1 LGLSLTFEKIP
12 IYNRGGGIKL
22 VQSSTPSIQIDLN
35 EFKLHLHL
43 KSRTQLTLH
52 FNSPSRRFY
61 LSLIA
66 LVVNE
71 MKKLGRITS
80 IPLQEHLDPLV
91 LLNESV
97 GGSAGSSDRENL
109 LQRIYRKWKDAL
121 PNLEEAPL
129 FKVLGKRK
137 EEGDGGGGKIY
148 SFTDAEKDGWANLFE
163 YMGSH
168 ENVRLK
174 FAVDKIGVSLNETSI
189 IFGDFLNAEA
199 WDQFISSLKNGRKE
213 GSALVKESAAIDY
226 SRPKSYMPKS
236 LADKILATRS
246 SIEEERKL
254 VTVFFADVANY
265 ASMSE
270 KLDPEEVHQI
280 VDGCFRIPMDEIH
293 KYEGTITQF
302 TGDGVMA
309 LFGAPIAH
317 EDHAQR
323 ACRAALDIQRAMEG
337 YGERIRKDYRLDFR
351 LRIGLSSGPVIVG
364 SIGDDLR
371 MDYRAIGDT
380 VDMASGMKGLARP
393 GSVLVSRD
401 THRLA
406 VDFFHFES
414 FGKIMVKGKEEVQEA
429 YELISPSGVETHF
442 AASVARGL
450 TRFVGRRNSMAALME
465 VYEKVKEGSGQVVEI
480 VGEAGVG
487 KSRLLLEFRGRIPQG
502 EFGYLEGRCIHFG
515 GAMAYLPILEILRSY
530 FEIKEGEQEF
540 LIKRKMKE
548 RVWKFDEKQQ
558 SILSPLQ
565 DLLSLKV
572 EDEEYVKLEPKQ
584 KRERIFEALRD
595 LFMRLSQES
604 ILILVIEDLH
614 WVDKTSEEFLDYL
627 IGWLA
632 NAKILLILLHR
643 PEYTPQWGSKSYF
656 NRIGLT
662 QLTLKS
668 SIELVQAILEGGE
681 VAPELRD
688 LILDRAGGNPLFMEE
703 LTHSLLE
710 NGFIQMRDHQYVLA
724 QRPSELQVPE
734 TIQGIIAARM
744 DRLEENLKRIMQ
756 VASVIGREFAFRI
769 LQAISG
775 MREELKVLLLNLQG
789 LEFIYEKRL
798 FPELEYIFKHALIQE
813 VAYNS
818 LLLKRRK
825 EIHERIGKAIEE
837 LYPERLEEFYEML
850 AYHYAR
856 GEGLEK
862 ASQYLKLSGSKAA
875 RNHSLWEAY
884 GYYKE
889 ALAVLKRLPE
899 TVENKKEKLEVLVLM
914 DSPMMLL
921 GYPEEFLGMLQEGES
936 LSKEL
941 RDNRRLAFFHSRV
954 GSYYTHRGNH
964 LLGLKYT
971 EDAFEEARKSE
982 DIELIVPIAWG
993 LCTSYLGSGQFA
1005 KIVDIAP
1012 GILDLLEKTG
1022 REFDLFAS
1030 PMTPYSSFCT
1040 LYIMSMGYVGNFE
1053 EGKIF
1058 LEKGLRHVAH
1068 INDLRALAYIEGG
1081 CGSFFWAKGDWKAA
1095 IDHYQE
1101 AIKYAEE
1108 TKQLVQLA
1116 FCLAWLGGAYSY
1128 LGDPETG
1135 RRYVEKGLKIQREG
1149 GFEWWLSP
1157 YFYFLGDICLRLGD
1171 LKNAQSYMAEAL
1183 RLSQKNNEKGMEA
1196 YSWIGLGR
1204 ILGRTET
1211 QQIDKAEEYILHG
1224 LKIYDELKMK
1234 SWHALGYFHFGEFY
1248 VNAGQKEK
1256 ALENLKKAET
1266 MFQEMGMD
1274 YWLAQ
1279 TRKVLAEL

>member
-1 LGLSLTFEKIP
+1 M
-12 IYNRGGGIKL
+12 
-22 VQSSTPSIQIDLN
+22 VQSSRPSIQIDLS

-52 FNSPSRRFY
+52 FNSPSRKFY
-61 LSLIA
+61 LSVIA

-71 MKKLGRITS
+71 MKKLRKVKS
-80 IPLQEHLDPLV
+80 IPLQGHLDVLA

-97 GGSAGSSDRENL
+97 GGSAGSSNKENL
-109 LQRIYRKWKDAL
+109 LFRIYAKWKYVL

-129 FKVLGKRK
+129 FKVLGKKK
-137 EEGDGGGGKIY
+137 EGGDGAIGKIY
-148 SFTDAEKDGWANLFE
+148 SFTDEEKDGWANLFE
-163 YMGSH
+163 YMGSN

-174 FAVDKIGVSLNETSI
+174 FATDKIGVSLNETLI
-189 IFGDFLNAEA
+189 IFGDSLNADA
-199 WDQFISSLKNGRKE
+199 WDQFISSLKNVGKE
-213 GSALVKESAAIDY
+213 ESEPVEESAAIDY
-226 SRPKSYMPKS
+226 SKPESYTPKS
-236 LADKILATRS
+236 LADKILTTRS
-246 SIEEERKL
+246 SIEGERKL
-254 VTVFFADVANY
+254 VTVFVAGVDNY
-265 ASMSE
+265 TSMSE
-270 KLDPEEVHQI
+270 KLNPEEVHQI
-280 VDGCFRIPMDEIH
+280 VDGCFQILMDEIH
-293 KYEGTITQF
+293 KYEGTITEF

-323 ACRAALDIQRAMEG
+323 ACRAALDIQRAMDG
-337 YGERIRKDYRLDFR
+337 YGEKIRKDYGLDFR
-351 LRIGLSSGPVIVG
+351 LRIGLNSGPVMVG
-364 SIGDDLR
+364 SIRDDLR
-371 MDYRAIGDT
+371 MHYTEIGDT
-380 VDMASGMKGLARP
+380 VSMASRMEGLAKP
-393 GSVLVSRD
+393 GRVLVSRD
-401 THRLA
+401 THRLV
-406 VDFFHFES
+406 VDFFRFES
-414 FGKIMVKGKEEVQEA
+414 LATVMVKGKEEVQEA

-465 VYEKVKEGSGQVVEI
+465 AYEKVRDGSGQVVEV

-487 KSRLLLEFRGRIPQG
+487 KSRLLLEFRGRLSQE

-515 GAMAYLPILEILRSY
+515 VAMAYLPFLDILRSY

-548 RVWKFDEKQQ
+548 RVRKFDEKLP

-572 EDEEYVKLEPKQ
+572 EDEQYVKLEPKQ
-584 KRERIFEALRD
+584 RRERIFEALRD
-595 LFMRLSQES
+595 LFIRLSQES

-614 WVDKTSEEFLDYL
+614 WIDKTSEEFLDYL

-632 NAKILLILLHR
+632 NARILLNFLHR
-643 PEYTPQWGSKSYF
+643 PEYTHQWGSKSYF

-668 SIELVQAILEGGE
+668 RAELVQAILEGGE

-688 LILDRAGGNPLFMEE
+688 LILNRAGGNPLFMEE
-703 LTHSLLE
+703 LTHTLLE
-710 NGFIQMRDHQYVLA
+710 NGSIQMRDHQYVLV

-744 DRLEENLKRIMQ
+744 DRLEENLKRILQ
-756 VASVIGREFAFRI
+756 VASVIGREFAFRV

-775 MREELKVLLLNLQG
+775 MREELKAQLLNLQG

-825 EIHERIGKAIEE
+825 EIHKRIGRAIEE
-837 LYPERLEEFYEML
+837 LYAERLEEFYEML

-862 ASQYLKLSGSKAA
+862 AGRYLKLSGSKAA
-875 RNHSLWEAY
+875 RKHSPWEAY
-884 GYYKE
+884 SFYKE
-889 ALAVLKRLPE
+889 ALAVLNRLPE

-914 DSPMMLL
+914 DTPMELL
-921 GYPEEFLGMLQEGES
+921 AYPEGSLGMLQEGES

-941 RDNRRLAFFHSRV
+941 GDNRRLAFFHGRFSV
-954 GSYYTHRGNH
+954 YYTHRGNP
-964 LLGLKYT
+964 LLGLKYS
-971 EDAFEEARKSE
+971 EDAFGEARKSQ
-982 DIELIVPIAWG
+982 DIELIVQIAFG

-1005 KIVDIAP
+1005 KVVDIAP
-1012 GILDLLEKTG
+1012 GVLDLLEKTG
-1022 REFDLFAS
+1022 REFDFFAM
-1030 PMTPYSSFCT
+1030 PTTPYSYLCAVHI
-1040 LYIMSMGYVGNFE
+1040 LSMGYVGNFE

-1058 LEKGLRHVAH
+1058 LEKGLRHAAQ
-1068 INDLRALAYIEGG
+1068 IGDLRTLGHFEICYGN
-1081 CGSFFWAKGDWKAA
+1081 FFYARGDWKAA
-1095 IDHYQE
+1095 IEHLQE
-1101 AIKYAEE
+1101 GIKYAEE
-1108 TKQLVQLA
+1108 ANYLVILA
-1116 FCLAWLGGAYSY
+1116 WSLAWLGGAYSY

-1135 RRYVEKGLKIQREG
+1135 RKYVERGLKIQRDG

-1171 LKNAQSYMAEAL
+1171 LKNAQSYMEEAL
-1183 RLSQKNNEKGMEA
+1183 RLSQKNNEKSMEA

-1211 QQIDKAEEYILHG
+1211 PPIDKAEEYILHG

-1234 SWHALGYFHFGEFY
+1234 SWHALGYFHLGEFY

-1256 ALENLKKAET
+1256 ALENLKKGEA

-1274 YWLAQ
+1274 YWLVE